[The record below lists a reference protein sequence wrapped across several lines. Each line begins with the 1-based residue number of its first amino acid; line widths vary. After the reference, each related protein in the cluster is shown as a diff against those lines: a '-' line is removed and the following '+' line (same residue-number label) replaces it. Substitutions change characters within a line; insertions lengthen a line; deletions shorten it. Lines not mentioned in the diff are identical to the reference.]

1 MEVYML
7 KNKNVEKYAAEMK
20 NLIEKA
26 KRNGVDI
33 HPYEKKIEKDDSEL
47 VVERGI
53 AVYTCDIDIKSIP
66 TWKLAE

>member
-1 MEVYML
+1 ML
-7 KNKNVEKYAAEMK
+7 KNKNVEKYVAEMK

-33 HPYEKKIEKDDSEL
+33 HPYEKKIENDDSEL

-53 AVYTCDIDIKSIP
+53 AVHTYDVDIHYIP
-66 TWKLAE
+66 MWKLTE

>member
-1 MEVYML
+1 ML

-33 HPYEKKIEKDDSEL
+33 HPYEKKSENDDSEL

-53 AVYTCDIDIKSIP
+53 AVHTCDVDIHYIP
-66 TWKLAE
+66 MWKLTE